1 MVETEKEL
9 TPLMRQYFDIKNK
22 FTDGLLFFQ
31 VGDFY
36 ELFFEDAKV
45 ASSFLGIALT
55 KRGTCRGQPVP
66 LCGVPLHALDHY
78 LSKLVKGGF
87 KVALCDQLEP
97 PKPGAVVKRGV
108 TQVLTPGTLTDA
120 KLLDD
125 KSPSYLFCFFPMEKK
140 WGLLFGELLTARLF
154 GTIVSSDADKI
165 LDSELSRFVP
175 DEIVLPSKAHSFKP
189 YFTNQGF
196 CTSVVE
202 YDVSDHHEQQA
213 MEEWIRSQFKPE
225 ISSQLSLA
233 EYQALRSALYYFY
246 AYVRRNQEAAL
257 SQFRSLQFYEPDDFM
272 ILDATTQR
280 TIELVRNSKDGSR
293 ANTLFSVVDRAQ
305 TAMGS
310 RTIKK
315 WIVTPLIDRQALAQ
329 RHDAVECLVNDP
341 ALQQRLSVLLSQIG
355 DLERLVGR
363 IALGRGIAQDYSALL
378 AVIALLP
385 QLRTLLLEKDRAQLL
400 TLIGL
405 QIEDFNDLTT
415 LLKSALN
422 DDASLSIIIKPG
434 FDENLDRL
442 RDLTNH
448 AQEKLLALETLEQQ
462 KTGIPSLK
470 IRYNQV
476 FGYSFEITKSHLALV
491 PSYFVR
497 QQTLSGK
504 ERFTTPELQQLE
516 HDLVYANNAIE
527 NCEKEIFARVK
538 AQVAQYVHTL
548 RMVSYAL
555 SRLDALLG
563 FALVA
568 YECGYVR
575 PTFHDKRD
583 IIIEQGRHPVVEQ
596 MLKNRFIPN
605 DVKLTDEESLWII
618 TGPNMGGKSTFLRQL
633 ALICILAQA
642 GSFVSA
648 KSAQLPLLDRIFTR
662 IGAGDN
668 LAEGKSTFLVEM
680 EETAIICT
688 QATKNS
694 LVILDEVGRGTS
706 TFDGLAI
713 AQAVVEYLAQTVSA
727 RCLFATHY
735 HELTL
740 LKERIPGIAS
750 YYMASSKTE
759 QGLLFLYAIKRGVA
773 DGSFGVEVA
782 KLASLPPVIINRAQE
797 ILERLTIAEAV
808 ASGIKQTD
816 LEQIHT
822 QEHDSQ
828 QAILLGQLKKY
839 EEVLSSV
846 HEIDLDDLSP
856 KKAFDLIWQLKNK
869 IAKFR

>member
-1 MVETEKEL
+1 MAETEKEL
-9 TPLMRQYFDIKNK
+9 TPLMRQYFDIKSK

-36 ELFFEDAKV
+36 ELFFDDAKV

-78 LSKLVKGGF
+78 LSKLIKGGF

-125 KSPSYLFCFFPMEKK
+125 KSPSYLFSFFPMEQK

-154 GTIVSSDADKI
+154 GTIVGANADKI

-175 DEIVLPSKAHSFKP
+175 DEVVLPLRAQSFKS
-189 YFTNQGF
+189 YFINHGF
-196 CTSVVE
+196 CTSVLD
-202 YDVSDHHEQQA
+202 YDVSDTHEQNA
-213 MEEWIRSQFKPE
+213 MEQWMRSQFKPE
-225 ISSQLSLA
+225 IISQLSLVD
-233 EYQALRSALYYFY
+233 YKALRSALYYFY

-272 ILDATTQR
+272 VLDTATQR
-280 TIELVRNSKDGSR
+280 TIELVRNNKDGSR
-293 ANTLFSVVDRAQ
+293 SNTLFSVVDRAQ

-315 WIVTPLIDRQALAQ
+315 WLVTPLVDRPALAQ
-329 RHDAVECLVNDP
+329 RHDAVQLLVNDP
-341 ALQQRLSVLLSQIG
+341 VFQQRLMLLLSQIG

-363 IALGRGIAQDYSALL
+363 IALGRGLVHDYGSLL
-378 AVIALLP
+378 TVLRVLP
-385 QLRTLLLEKDRAQLL
+385 QLRSLLLENDRTQLL

-405 QIEDFNDLTT
+405 QIEDFTQLTDLLRVAINNDP
-415 LLKSALN
+415 SQ
-422 DDASLSIIIKPG
+422 SIIIKSG

-448 AQEKLLALETLEQQ
+448 AQEKLLTLEMQEQQ

-504 ERFTTPELQQLE
+504 ERFTTSELQQLE
-516 HDLVYANNAIE
+516 HDLVYATNAIE
-527 NCEKEIFARVK
+527 NCEKEIFERVK
-538 AQVAQYVHTL
+538 SQVADYVHPL
-548 RMVSYAL
+548 RLVSYAIG
-555 SRLDALLG
+555 RLDALLG
-563 FALVA
+563 FAIAA
-568 YECGYVR
+568 YEYGYVR
-575 PTFHDKRD
+575 PLFSESRD
-583 IIIEQGRHPVVEQ
+583 IIIEKGRHPVVERI
-596 MLKNRFIPN
+596 LVNRFIPN

-618 TGPNMGGKSTFLRQL
+618 TGPNMGGKSTFLRQV

-642 GSFVSA
+642 GSFVPAQSA
-648 KSAQLPLLDRIFTR
+648 RLPILDRIFTR
-662 IGAGDN
+662 IGAADN
-668 LAEGKSTFLVEM
+668 VAEGKSTFLIEM

-713 AQAVVEYLAQTVSA
+713 AQAVVEYLANVVRA

-740 LKERIPGIAS
+740 LKERIAGIAS
-750 YYMASSKTE
+750 YYMSCSKTE
-759 QGLLFLYAIKRGVA
+759 QGLLFLYAINRGVA

-782 KLASLPPVIINRAQE
+782 KLAAVPPSIIQRAQE

-808 ASGIKQTD
+808 ASGVRDTQQEKSCVESH
-816 LEQIHT
+816 EQS
-822 QEHDSQ
+822 E
-828 QAILLGQLKKY
+828 ILAQRLKNY
-839 EEVLSSV
+839 EEALSCIQ
-846 HEIDLDDLSP
+846 EIDLDDLSP
-856 KKAFDLIWQLKNK
+856 KKAFDLIWRVKNK
-869 IAKFR
+869 LR

>member
-36 ELFFEDAKV
+36 ELFFDDAKV

-78 LSKLVKGGF
+78 LGKLIKGGF

-97 PKPGAVVKRGV
+97 PKPGTVVKRGV

-125 KSPSYLFCFFPMEKK
+125 KSPSYLFSFFPMEQK

-175 DEIVLPSKAHSFKP
+175 DEVVLPLQAHGFKS
-189 YFTNQGF
+189 YFTNHGY
-196 CTSVVE
+196 CTSIVE
-202 YDVSDHHEQQA
+202 YDVQDQA
-213 MEEWIRSQFKPE
+213 EKAAMDAWMLSQFKPE
-225 ISSQLSLA
+225 VSSQLSLT
-233 EYQALRSALYYFY
+233 EYQSLRSALYYFY
-246 AYVRRNQEAAL
+246 AYVRRNQESAL

-272 ILDATTQR
+272 LLDATTQR

-315 WIVTPLIDRQALAQ
+315 WLVTPLIDRQALAQ
-329 RHDAVECLVNDP
+329 RHDAVEVLVNDP
-341 ALQQRLSVLLSQIG
+341 ELQQRLVLLLSSIG

-363 IALGRGIAQDYSALL
+363 IALGRGLVHDYIALR
-378 AVIALLP
+378 AVIDILP
-385 QLRTLLLEKDRAQLL
+385 QLRSLLLEKDRAQLL
-400 TLIGL
+400 ALIGL
-405 QIEDFNDLTT
+405 QIEDFNELTK
-415 LLKSALN
+415 LLKSAIN
-422 DDASLSIIIKPG
+422 DDPSTSMIIKSG
-434 FDENLDRL
+434 FDDNLDRL

-448 AQEKLLALETLEQQ
+448 AQEKLLALEIQEQQ
-462 KTGIPSLK
+462 KTGIPTLK

-476 FGYSFEITKSHLALV
+476 FGYSFEITKSQLALV

-497 QQTLSGK
+497 QQTLAGK
-504 ERFTTPELQQLE
+504 ERFTTSELQQLE
-516 HDLVYANNAIE
+516 HDLVYAQNAIE
-527 NCEKEIFARVK
+527 TVEREIFACVK
-538 AQVAQYVHTL
+538 AQVAKYIHSL

-563 FALVA
+563 LAVAA
-568 YECGYVR
+568 YENGYVR
-575 PTFHDKRD
+575 PTFHECHD

-605 DVKLTDEESLWII
+605 DVKLTHEESLWII
-618 TGPNMGGKSTFLRQL
+618 TGPNMGGKSTFLRQV
-633 ALICILAQA
+633 ALICVLGQA
-642 GSFVSA
+642 GSFVPA
-648 KSAQLPLLDRIFTR
+648 KSAKLPLLDRIFTR

-680 EETAIICT
+680 EETALICT
-688 QATKNS
+688 QATQNS

-713 AQAVVEYLAQTVSA
+713 AQSVVEYLAQIVSA

-740 LKERIPGIAS
+740 LKERIAGIAS
-750 YYMASSKTE
+750 YYMASSKSE

-782 KLASLPPVIINRAQE
+782 KLAALPPSIIERALE

-808 ASGIKQTD
+808 ASGVKEMQQVQSYCQEQT
-816 LEQIHT
+816 QQ
-822 QEHDSQ
+822 QE
-828 QAILLGQLKKY
+828 ILRGQLKKY
-839 EEVLSSV
+839 EEALDGIKN
-846 HEIDLDDLSP
+846 IDLDDLSP
-856 KKAFDLIWQLKNK
+856 KKAFDLIWQMKHKL
-869 IAKFR
+869 R